1 MDPSWPLERRQYI
14 VKDANCRVAI
24 IQGLFKGE
32 YDGWFD
38 GRFMVVDDPM
48 WDDLLQ
54 QAQSDEAVLGEQP
67 TFSNPNDI
75 AYVIF
80 TSGSTGKPKG
90 VMVKHLGL
98 MNYQWSMTSLN
109 LKDKGWRC
117 ALLFNYYFDAYY
129 YGE

>member
-1 MDPSWPLERRQYI
+1 
-14 VKDANCRVAI
+14 
-24 IQGLFKGE
+24 
-32 YDGWFD
+32 
-38 GRFMVVDDPM
+38 MVVDDPM

-117 ALLFNYYFDAYY
+117 ALSFNYYFDAYY